1 MAGTRGRLVDHD
13 ALPDD
18 AGWKGVLGGVDLG
31 TEDVESRPVAGC
43 DESACACVDVDA
55 TGNVV

>member
-1 MAGTRGRLVDHD
+1 MADKTGRLVDHD

-18 AGWKGVLGGVDLG
+18 AGWKDVLGGVDLG
-31 TEDVESRPVAGC
+31 TEDLESRAVASC
-43 DESACACVDVDA
+43 DESACACVDVDT